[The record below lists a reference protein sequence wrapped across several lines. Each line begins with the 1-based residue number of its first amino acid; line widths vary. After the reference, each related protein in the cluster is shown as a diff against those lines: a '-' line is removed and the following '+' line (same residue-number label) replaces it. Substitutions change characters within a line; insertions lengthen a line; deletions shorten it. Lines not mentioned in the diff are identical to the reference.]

1 MLCPLQ
7 MPTLQR
13 EAVFSSIKQVAWQ
26 RASPQMERGM
36 PVGANPGSTGA
47 AILIK
52 RLNRQDNGSSTTLL
66 QFPPGDSESAEPPTQ
81 TLLCSKHHPTHSC

>member
-13 EAVFSSIKQVAWQ
+13 ESVFSSIRQVPWQ
-26 RASPQMERGM
+26 RMSSQMELGL

-47 AILIK
+47 AILLK

-66 QFPPGDSESAEPPTQ
+66 QFPPGKLHLLSSRLSHPSLHLPTG
-81 TLLCSKHHPTHSC
+81 SC